1 MAKGKIL
8 ICLVVIILTFFLFDL
23 FCFAAHLKKASFL
36 PQWVPQAQFAG
47 YYIAYEKGI
56 YKKYGIDLTIIPGGP
71 GRQSSDFLK
80 NHKAD
85 FVTLW
90 LASGIQ
96 LRSRGI
102 KLINIAQIVQRS
114 ALMFVAKKSKGI
126 LTPYDINGKKVGLW
140 DSVFQIQ
147 PRAFFKKFNL
157 KVKVVHQSYSVNLFL
172 RDGVDVA
179 SAMWYNEYH
188 TILNSGINPDELS
201 TFFFSKYGLNFP
213 EDGIYTLEDFYKKD
227 PNLSRSFVKASIE
240 GWKYA
245 FSHPKEALS
254 VVMKAL
260 SREHIP
266 ANMAHQKWML
276 DRMKDIIMPKD
287 AQIPMGKLM
296 VEDYNRVANILKEER
311 LIKRIPDFSSFYKEC
326 IDHVLK

>member
-114 ALMFVAKKSKGI
+114 ALMF
-126 LTPYDINGKKVGLW
+126 
-140 DSVFQIQ
+140 
-147 PRAFFKKFNL
+147 
-157 KVKVVHQSYSVNLFL
+157 
-172 RDGVDVA
+172 
-179 SAMWYNEYH
+179 NEYH

-326 IDHVLK
+326 IDHDPK